1 MRQRASIA
9 AALLAATAAFA
20 LPGPCGTASAQ
31 VVEGAPVRHVTV
43 TINKSKT
50 LNFATPFASAVI
62 GSPDI
67 ADLLPMSDHSVY
79 IQGKKIGTTNISVFD
94 ATKRLVGVVDLE
106 VALDTGSLRGKIVE
120 STGGRGIAVGSAYGQ
135 VVLSGQ
141 ASDSVAATRAV
152 EVASGLAG
160 KDTPIINAMTVAP
173 SQQVMLKV
181 RFLEVDRTVGR
192 DLGVNFF
199 GNNKNGAGFTGLGS
213 AQNSGQAPSTGG
225 PSLSAAGVFAGSAA
239 AAVPFGSVLAQ
250 VINVNGLRID
260 TVISALEDKGLVK
273 SLAEPNL
280 MSQSGQQA
288 SFFAGSQV
296 PIPTVQPGTIG
307 TTPTVTV
314 QYVPCGVTLKFVPT
328 VLNTGLINMNL
339 APEVCQVATTSPVV
353 VNGTVIPELTTR
365 NANTTVELRDGQ
377 SFAIAGLLQAQATNQ
392 LSQLPWAGD
401 VPVLGALFRSTNYQ
415 KAETDLVVIVTPH
428 LVRPVPPGKRL
439 ATPLDTTVDANDPD
453 LFLMGDMER
462 KKKYTEFVTS
472 GGGLQGPYGHILDAK

>member
-1 MRQRASIA
+1 MCARDLRRVNAAARLIA

-213 AQNSGQAPSTGG
+213 AQNSGHGALDRRAVALGCRRLCRLSGG
-225 PSLSAAGVFAGSAA
+225 GRPIRVSAGAGHQHERSPDRHVDFGAGGQGAGEDPRRA
-239 AAVPFGSVLAQ
+239 
-250 VINVNGLRID
+250 RI
-260 TVISALEDKGLVK
+260 S
-273 SLAEPNL
+273 S
-280 MSQSGQQA
+280 SQSGQKA

-314 QYVPCGVTLKFVPT
+314 QYV
-328 VLNTGLINMNL
+328 
-339 APEVCQVATTSPVV
+339 S
-353 VNGTVIPELTTR
+353 
-365 NANTTVELRDGQ
+365 LR
-377 SFAIAGLLQAQATNQ
+377 
-392 LSQLPWAGD
+392 
-401 VPVLGALFRSTNYQ
+401 R
-415 KAETDLVVIVTPH
+415 
-428 LVRPVPPGKRL
+428 
-439 ATPLDTTVDANDPD
+439 DA
-453 LFLMGDMER
+453 
-462 KKKYTEFVTS
+462 
-472 GGGLQGPYGHILDAK
+472 